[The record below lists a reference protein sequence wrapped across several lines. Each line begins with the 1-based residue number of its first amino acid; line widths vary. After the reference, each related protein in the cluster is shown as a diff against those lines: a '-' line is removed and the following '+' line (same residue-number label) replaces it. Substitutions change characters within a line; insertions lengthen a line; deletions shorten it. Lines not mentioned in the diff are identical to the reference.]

1 MMLTPTP
8 SSCTREH
15 HHNQPS
21 SSSSYKHNHNTSS
34 QLTAT
39 SGESARR
46 KILALTES
54 LEAAASEIP
63 SLCAEA
69 ALSSSSS
76 SFCPSPASPSGSA
89 SASGYHHRH
98 HRQQAKASGVSKAT
112 ASSKRTK
119 SSNSTVSFSPADF
132 IAIEAATSNGTIVPS
147 LLCLSGS
154 TATLPECSSSG
165 GGGGGVATDCAGTPL
180 SARYDNSLNY
190 LTRKFITLLKESP
203 LGIIDLNL
211 AASKLDVQKR
221 RIYDITN
228 VLEGIGMIEKVGKNN
243 VQWKGFA
250 SCASSGNSSA
260 FQPSGSS
267 TLRSEI
273 EALKAEEELLHSLT
287 EDIQG
292 MIKDLSQPSHPLSPT
307 AYAYLS
313 QGDIRSL
320 PLLLTETLFAVKA
333 PYGSTLEVPDPD
345 EGMPPGKRCYE
356 IQLGC
361 KTGPIDVFLIQ
372 NNNNNN
378 ASNSPGNND
387 GYYHQGDESLGSGNF
402 HPNLPSASEMAMHL
416 AHAQSEFE
424 ASEGLPSDA
433 GACSLG
439 RGCNSI
445 SSSQLIGA
453 VSGEFFDLT
462 ADLLATLDDETTGNA
477 GGVKCVL

>member
-1 MMLTPTP
+1 MLTPTP
-8 SSCTREH
+8 SSTRDH
-15 HHNQPS
+15 HGSSHKQNRS
-21 SSSSYKHNHNTSS
+21 SSA
-34 QLTAT
+34 LG
-39 SGESARR
+39 GESARR

-54 LEAAASEIP
+54 LEAAACEIP
-63 SLCAEA
+63 TFCSET
-69 ALSSSSS
+69 LSSTS
-76 SFCPSPASPSGSA
+76 SFCPSPSPTPSSA
-89 SASGYHHRH
+89 STYSAYQTCSL
-98 HRQQAKASGVSKAT
+98 VSA
-112 ASSKRTK
+112 
-119 SSNSTVSFSPADF
+119 SNSTLPIAPYSPSSVIPASVGGVNNCCNASSS
-132 IAIEAATSNGTIVPS
+132 IAPS
-147 LLCLSGS
+147 LLALGSAGNLEIGSSGS
-154 TATLPECSSSG
+154 SGTA
-165 GGGGGVATDCAGTPL
+165 DCAGTPL

-243 VQWKGFA
+243 VQWKGFG
-250 SCASSGNSSA
+250 SCINSS
-260 FQPSGSS
+260 SS
-267 TLRSEI
+267 YISSSSASATLRYEI
-273 EALKAEEELLHSLT
+273 EALKAEEELLVSLT

-372 NNNNNN
+372 NNNNNGGG
-378 ASNSPGNND
+378 A
-387 GYYHQGDESLGSGNF
+387 YCAGDEGGMMDEHGNC
-402 HPNLPSASEMAMHL
+402 HPNLPSASELAMHL
-416 AHAQSEFE
+416 ANAQGGAGEFE
-424 ASEGLPSDA
+424 ASEGPGSVT
-433 GACSLG
+433 GTGCSLG
-439 RGCNSI
+439 RGI
-445 SSSQLIGA
+445 SSQLIGA

-462 ADLLATLDDETTGNA
+462 ADLLATLDDDA
-477 GGVKCVL
+477 GSGVQCVL